1 MRGRSGRGGWGRI
14 ICGSRSTTARACCP
28 RSAFAGPT
36 QCRKT
41 GSRTHSTSPSGWSG
55 TTGRGGRRFR
65 REWRVL
71 LRIIAGE
78 FKGRRL
84 KTPTTSKVRPTS
96 DRVREAWFSILQQSI
111 PDARVLDLF
120 AGSGALGFEA
130 LSRGA
135 VSVDFVETHRASLTA
150 LKANTEALKVEDRV
164 TIHRSD
170 ALRFAERLQP
180 AQYDVAFADPPYATD
195 DAEHVAGI
203 FRATPF
209 ARVFAIEHSPDLSI
223 MAGDTR
229 RYGDTAITILQSPPL
244 AVLRRPSPPPL

>member
-1 MRGRSGRGGWGRI
+1 
-14 ICGSRSTTARACCP
+14 
-28 RSAFAGPT
+28 
-36 QCRKT
+36 
-41 GSRTHSTSPSGWSG
+41 
-55 TTGRGGRRFR
+55 
-65 REWRVL
+65 L

-84 KTPTTSKVRPTS
+84 KTPTTDKVRPTS

-111 PDARVLDLF
+111 PEARVLDLF

-135 VSVDFVETHRASLTA
+135 VSVDFVETSKASLAAIRDNATT
-150 LKANTEALKVEDRV
+150 LNVGDRV

-180 AQYDVAFADPPYATD
+180 AQYDMAFADPPYASD
-195 DAEHVAGI
+195 EAERLVTL

-209 ARVFAIEHSPDLSI
+209 ARAFSIEHSADRAL
-223 MAGDTR
+223 AGDDTR
-229 RYGDTAITILQSPPL
+229 RYGDTAITFVYAP
-244 AVLRRPSPPPL
+244 